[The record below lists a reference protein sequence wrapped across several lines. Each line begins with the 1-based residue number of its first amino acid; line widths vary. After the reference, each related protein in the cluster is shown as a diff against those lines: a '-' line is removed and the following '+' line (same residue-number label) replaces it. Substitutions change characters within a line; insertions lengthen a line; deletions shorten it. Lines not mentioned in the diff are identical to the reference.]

1 MSTLVIYDSL
11 HGNTE
16 QVARA
21 IARAAGPAGE
31 VTVRSVAD
39 VARSDLGEVRLLI
52 VGAPT
57 HRFRPSPPLAAF
69 LAALPTAVLRGARVA
84 AFDTRI
90 DPKAVD
96 NGVLRFF
103 MRLAGRNAFAATH
116 IAKALVRAGG
126 TLAAPPE
133 GFIVTGMEGPLRE
146 GELERA
152 ADWAAKVGA
161 PALTTPAATE
171 SPSPRRAPS

>member
-1 MSTLVIYDSL
+1 MGTLVIYDSL

-16 QVARA
+16 RVARA
-21 IARAAGPAGE
+21 IAAAAGPARE
-31 VTVRSVAD
+31 VTVRPVGGVAT
-39 VARSDLGEVRLLI
+39 SDLAEASLLI

-69 LAALPTAVLRGARVA
+69 LADLGPTALRGARVA
-84 AFDTRI
+84 AFDTRF
-90 DPKAVD
+90 DPKTVD
-96 NGVLRFF
+96 HGVLRFF

-152 ADWAAKVGA
+152 TAWGERVAA
-161 PALTTPAATE
+161 PARTFPAA
-171 SPSPRRAPS
+171 A

>member
-1 MSTLVIYDSL
+1 MSTLVIYHSL

-16 QVARA
+16 QVAGA
-21 IARAAGPAGE
+21 IAGAAAPAGE
-31 VTVRSVAD
+31 VTVRAVAD
-39 VARSDLGEVRLLI
+39 VARIDVGEVRLLI

-57 HRFRPSPPLAAF
+57 HRFRPSPPLAAC
-69 LAALPTAVLRGARVA
+69 LAGLGPSALRDTRVA

-90 DPKAVD
+90 DPEAVD

-152 ADWAAKVGA
+152 TAWGAKVGA
-161 PALTTPAATE
+161 AGGTFTAGA
-171 SPSPRRAPS
+171 